1 MPQLEIDSRT
11 ARALEFAAR
20 MAHVSPGQLVARLVD
35 QASRGEGQ
43 LAGAEADDR
52 VGVCADYAGFR
63 TKGLY
68 DSLTGRIDV
77 VAGPL
82 EGRSFKTPSSAARA
96 VVEHYKPGV
105 SPQRNG
111 WSFWMLDDGSS
122 LPLQSI
128 RHSAPAA
135 GHQPAGA

>member
-20 MAHVSPGQLVARLVD
+20 MAQVSPGQLVARLVD
-35 QASRGEGQ
+35 QASRAEGQ
-43 LAGAEADDR
+43 LPGAVTDDR
-52 VGVCADYAGFR
+52 VGVCADYAGYR

-68 DSLTGRIDV
+68 DPLTGRIDV
-77 VAGPL
+77 AAGPL
-82 EGRSFKTPSSAARA
+82 EGKSFKTPSSAARA

-105 SPQRNG
+105 NPQRNG
-111 WSFWMLDDGSS
+111 WSFWMLDDGSN

-128 RHSAPAA
+128 RHTGAA
-135 GHQPAGA
+135 TGPQPAGA